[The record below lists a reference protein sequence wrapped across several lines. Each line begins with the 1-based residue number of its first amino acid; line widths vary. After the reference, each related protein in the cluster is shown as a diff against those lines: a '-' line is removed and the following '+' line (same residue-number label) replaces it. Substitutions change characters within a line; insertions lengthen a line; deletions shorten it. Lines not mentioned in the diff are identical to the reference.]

1 MAIKKIRG
9 MESDFVILPNSAL
22 NDSLSWSAKG
32 LLAYLCAKP
41 DNWTV
46 STQQLINHSAL
57 SARPTARDGTYAI
70 INELLDKGYMKR
82 SKTTGEGYSKTDYEV
97 CAKPLPSNPDQD
109 NPLVDEPTLQSK
121 ELKQSKEIKQTYSV
135 IDGLFSEFWDMYD
148 KKTGLD
154 KCKQKFKKLS
164 KTDQELIFTL
174 LPAYIQSTPDK
185 QYRKNPLTWLNGKHW
200 NDEITTPV
208 SRSPESS
215 TGWSEG
221 MWDKNFLESEA

>member
-1 MAIKKIRG
+1 

-41 DNWTV
+41 DDWTV

-82 SKTTGEGYSKTDYEV
+82 SKSTGEGYSKTDYEV

-121 ELKQSKEIKQTYSV
+121 ELKLSKEVKQTYSNL
-135 IDGLFSEFWDMYD
+135 IEFLFEQFWLAGMRKVG
-148 KKTGLD
+148 KKEA
-154 KCKQKFKKLS
+154 LS
-164 KTDQELIFTL
+164 KFRIKMKGQNPEQFTGFLINDVQQRIKANQFGFDKLHPERYLKNERWTDDIVTDAPSNQ
-174 LPAYIQSTPDK
+174 
-185 QYRKNPLTWLNGKHW
+185 
-200 NDEITTPV
+200 
-208 SRSPESS
+208 SPESS

-221 MWDKNFLESEA
+221 MWDKNFLES